1 MHGLQTTWVKNHL
14 RIQCTNYRFLRCHLW
29 FTNTEKSAM
38 NYYIFTSHP
47 PSITKQISAMNSKR
61 ISNISCDKDYF
72 DKTSPDHNTAAKN
85 SGFNENIKFIPEP
98 PQRRKCSRNILWFN
112 PPFSYNM
119 KANIGKTFLRLIDK
133 HSPKYHN

>member
-1 MHGLQTTWVKNHL
+1 
-14 RIQCTNYRFLRCHLW
+14 
-29 FTNTEKSAM
+29 
-38 NYYIFTSHP
+38 
-47 PSITKQISAMNSKR
+47 MNSKR

-85 SGFNENIKFIPEP
+85 SGFNENIKFTPEP

-133 HSPKYHN
+133 HSPKYLN